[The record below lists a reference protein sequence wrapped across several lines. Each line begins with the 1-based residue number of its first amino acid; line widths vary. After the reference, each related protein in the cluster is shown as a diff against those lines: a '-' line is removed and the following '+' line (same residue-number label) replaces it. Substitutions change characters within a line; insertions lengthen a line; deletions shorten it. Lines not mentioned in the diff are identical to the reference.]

1 MKTKVFCTST
11 GCLEYA
17 PERYQKMGIGIIR
30 IRVLFEGKEYLEG
43 VDLDPV
49 EFYEKLEKLED
60 PKKNLPKTAM
70 PTRAEIMAHFDKA
83 IEEGYDEAIVIAIS
97 AYLGGTYNLIR
108 MVGEEYADRL
118 KVTVIDSK
126 ITCFGEGLLAVKA
139 QPGARKNELRGVQ
152 DGALK
157 ACVMQVAEKG
167 KEMVNAGL
175 PTDRIV
181 KEIHWMMQHQEFLG
195 VDGKLDYLIYNGRL
209 KGGKAFFG
217 KMLSVC
223 PVVHFS
229 REGECC
235 ALCSVRTPKKALH
248 KTCEILK
255 EIIGDRDSKDY
266 ILWHTYT
273 GTSLIKTLE
282 EIEGEYGIECNH
294 EPVIVSPV
302 SGCHNGPWLAGYGL
316 LFLRREDEPLE

>member
-139 QPGARKNELRGVQ
+139 Q
-152 DGALK
+152 
-157 ACVMQVAEKG
+157 
-167 KEMVNAGL
+167 EMVNAGL

-181 KEIHWMMQHQEFLG
+181 KEIHWMIQHQEFLG

-255 EIIGDRDSKDY
+255 EIIGDRDPKDY

-273 GTSLIKTLE
+273 GTSLIKNLE